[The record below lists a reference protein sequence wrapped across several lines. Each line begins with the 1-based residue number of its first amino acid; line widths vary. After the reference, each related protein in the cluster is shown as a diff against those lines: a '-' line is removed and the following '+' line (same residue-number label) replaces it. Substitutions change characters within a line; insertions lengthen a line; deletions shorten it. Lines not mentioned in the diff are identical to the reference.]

1 MTVAPSTPGLRDA
14 ARTWG
19 YVGVNSFGG
28 PAGQIAVMHRVVV
41 EERQWVEEKRY
52 LHALNFC
59 MVLPGP
65 EALQLAVYLG
75 WVLNGVAGGLVAGL
89 LFVLP
94 GLGVMAVLAGVYSAF
109 GDVSWISAM
118 LFGIQ
123 AAVIAIV
130 IQAVIRVGRRSLRTP
145 LLVCLAVAAF
155 LALAFFHVM
164 FPYVVVAALLI
175 GWIVGRRAPSALRV
189 DVTADADIDR
199 VPREKAR
206 AARRAGALALVVWA
220 VPLAM
225 VIVALGLDNVL
236 SQEAWLF
243 AKTAVL
249 SFGGAYAALTYVS
262 QQAVGHYGWIE
273 PRDMVAGLGLA
284 ETTPGPL
291 VLVMTF
297 VGYVGAYRAAD
308 DLGLPA
314 LVAGLLGFLIAAW
327 ATFVPS
333 VGFVLLGAPSVE
345 SLRHNRRVA
354 GALAAVT
361 AAVVGVIAN
370 LALWFSLT
378 VLFGEL
384 PKRSWGPLRVDVPQ
398 LGHLDWW
405 ALLLTGLS
413 LVLVF
418 RLRLG
423 LLRVIGLA
431 AASGL
436 VLWVFGL
443 HP

>member
-1 MTVAPSTPGLRDA
+1 
-14 ARTWG
+14 
-19 YVGVNSFGG
+19 VGVNSFGG

-41 EERQWVEEKRY
+41 EERRWIEEKRY

-75 WVLNGVAGGLVAGL
+75 WVLNGVTGGL
-89 LFVLP
+89 
-94 GLGVMAVLAGVYSAF
+94 LAGVLFVVPGLVVMALLAGIYAAF

-145 LLVCLAVAAF
+145 LLVGLAVGSF
-155 LALAFFHVM
+155 VALSLFDVM
-164 FPYVVVAALLI
+164 FPYVVVAALFI
-175 GWIVGRRAPSALRV
+175 GWVVGRRSPSALRV
-189 DVTADADIDR
+189 DVNVDDDIDR
-199 VPREKAR
+199 VQPEKAR
-206 AARRAGALALVVWA
+206 GARRAGIAALVIWI
-220 VPLAM
+220 VPLAL
-225 VIVALGLDNVL
+225 IIAALGTDNVL

-249 SFGGAYAALTYVS
+249 SFGGAYAALAYVS
-262 QQAVGHYGWIE
+262 QQAVGYYGWIE
-273 PRDMVAGLGLA
+273 PRDMVTGLGLA

-314 LVAGLLGFLIAAW
+314 LVAGLLGFMIAAW

-333 VGFVLLGAPSVE
+333 FGFVLLGAPSVE

-361 AAVVGVIAN
+361 AAVVGVIAD

-384 PKRSWGPLRVDVPQ
+384 PKRTWGPITVEVPHLSQ
-398 LGHLDWW
+398 LDWW
-405 ALLLTGLS
+405 ALVLTGLS

-418 RLRLG
+418 RWRLG

-436 VLWVFGL
+436 VLWALGL